1 MNFVLILE
9 CKMVSIQQNQDGTKH
24 SREVKALGN
33 QRVDQTVHDWHQN
46 QDQDRIDSL
55 VGRE

>member
-1 MNFVLILE
+1 
-9 CKMVSIQQNQDGTKH
+9 MVSIQQNEDGTEH

-33 QRVDQTVHDWHQN
+33 QRVDQSVHDWHQN

>member
-1 MNFVLILE
+1 MNFVFILE
-9 CKMVSIQQNQDGTKH
+9 CKMVSIQQNEDGTKH

-33 QRVDQTVHDWHQN
+33 QRVDQSVHDWHQN